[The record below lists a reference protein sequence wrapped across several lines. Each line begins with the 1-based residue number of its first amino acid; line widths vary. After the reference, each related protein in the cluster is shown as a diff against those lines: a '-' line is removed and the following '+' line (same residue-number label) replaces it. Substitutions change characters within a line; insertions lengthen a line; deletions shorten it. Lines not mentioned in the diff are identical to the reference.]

1 MRQKTTSPSR
11 LNGYALRVTPMLVEG
26 FLAVYGDR
34 DRYPSD
40 DRATRKADVLLA
52 VQRLC
57 LVSAPDGSVT
67 VSAHRSNPLTA
78 PSCVGFL
85 EVYERN
91 SSLDGRSIPLMVERL
106 RTALSLFLTR
116 SDTAGS

>member
-1 MRQKTTSPSR
+1 MIQKMTSPPQ
-11 LNGYALRVTPMLVEG
+11 LNGYTLRVTPMQVEG

-34 DRYPSD
+34 DRYPGD
-40 DRATRKADVLLA
+40 DRAARKADVMLA

-57 LVSAPDGSVT
+57 LVTSPDGTVT
-67 VSAHRSNPLTA
+67 VSAHCSNPLAA

-91 SSLDGRSIPLMVERL
+91 SILDGRSIPLMIERL
-106 RTALSLFLTR
+106 RTALSLFLAR
-116 SDTAGS
+116 SEAAGT

>member
-1 MRQKTTSPSR
+1 MQKMTSPAQ

-34 DRYPSD
+34 DRYPGD
-40 DRATRKADVLLA
+40 DRATRKADVMLA

-57 LVSAPDGSVT
+57 LVSASDGTVT
-67 VSAHRSNPLTA
+67 VSAHRSNPLAA

-91 SSLDGRSIPLMVERL
+91 SNLDGRSIPLMVDRL
-106 RTALSLFLTR
+106 RTALSLFLAR
-116 SDTAGS
+116 NDAAGS